1 MQTHDDPTGIAILGM
16 AGRFAQTPDLDAFW
30 AMLADGRSA
39 FRALSDAELRAAGV
53 APESIIDPDYV
64 KADLM
69 VPGIEDFDAGFFGM
83 QPRDATLTDP
93 QHRLLMECAY
103 QALEQAAYPPGTTT
117 ARTGVYAGVG
127 KNGYREHHLRPRMAE
142 LVAAVGQYRLD
153 IMNEHDFAATTLAYK
168 LGLTGP
174 AVTVQTACSTSLVAV
189 HLACQGLLSYDCDLA
204 LAGGVS
210 LDLPQGRGYH
220 YEQGGILSPD
230 GHCRPFAAAANGT
243 VFGGGAG
250 VVLLKRLG
258 DARADRDCILAVIRG
273 SAINNDGNDKIGFT
287 APSVGGQT
295 RVVLEALAAAG
306 VAADDLSYLE
316 AHGTGTPLGDPIEVR
331 ALTQA
336 FRADTRR
343 AGFCAIGSVKS
354 NIGHADAAAGIAG
367 LIKTVLALTH
377 ETIPATLCAE
387 PSNPRIDFAD
397 SPFFVNT
404 QSRSWPATPERPRLA
419 GVSAF
424 GIGGTNAHV
433 VLAEAPLPPP
443 RVPLT
448 REAELLVLSAKTPRA
463 LERTCANLAAHLQ
476 SHPEQALADVA
487 YTLSRGRTGLRQRR
501 MLVGRDAAH
510 AGAQLREAARLPSAV
525 AGASPPPLA
534 LLLPGQGT
542 QYPGMAAGLYRCEP
556 VFRACVDR
564 CAEHLVDDLGLD
576 LRRALFDRGGDHD
589 LTQTALT
596 QPALFVI
603 DYALATLWQ
612 HWGIAPTVMLGH
624 SLGEY
629 VAACLAGVWSL
640 ADALALVAARGRL
653 IQSLPPGAMLA
664 VALSEPEARTWCSDA
679 ISLAVVNGPKRCV
692 LAGTPGSIER
702 LAGDLHEHGI
712 VGRRL
717 ATSHA
722 YHSRLLEPILD
733 AFAARLDR
741 VAFAP
746 PRRPWLSNLTGDWI
760 RPEEATDPGY
770 WVRHLREP
778 VRFAD
783 NLAALFARDIDLL
796 LECGPGA
803 VLSTLAQE
811 HPDRPSTAV
820 CVPSLPRDRDTG
832 AGAERSSVLQGL
844 GRLWLRGAEI
854 DWEAVY
860 RDEPRGRVPLPTYP
874 FERTRCWIEPVA
886 EPTAAREQPPVPAR
900 EASAQ
905 ADVNPLDAAP
915 GSDEP
920 RPAAAVQSA
929 TPGGD
934 ETEQTIVRIWQD
946 CIGIQAIGPDSTF
959 LGLGGDSLAAVQIVA
974 RMNQSLA
981 ARLTINDLL
990 TNPSI
995 AELARALRRE
1005 ADPAAAPQAPTAGA
1019 AVRLKPG
1026 QASCQPPGQP
1036 LFLIHP
1042 AGGNLFIYRDLVERI
1057 DARHPIWGLA
1067 ATGLQDDARV
1077 ALSVEEMAD
1086 EYLAE
1091 LRRIQPGGPYRLVGA
1106 SAGGLVAFEIAQRLR
1121 ALGEAVALVALLD
1134 TPIGRDLPGEFLTR
1148 PFILEYF
1155 ADIFSGGEAL
1165 RRELPGHL
1173 DHDAQ
1178 VDALY
1183 RALKTHGHLVDGMDL
1198 AQWRR
1203 LVAVF
1208 AANLDAV
1215 RAYEPRPYAGHLV
1228 YFRAQS
1234 RRPRYDPQYPE
1245 RPWLELAG
1253 QGTTVHVV
1261 PGDHLSMFKPP
1272 HVQALNARLIPY
1284 LHPIED

>member
-1 MQTHDDPTGIAILGM
+1 MQTHDDPQGIAILGM
-16 AGRFAQTPDLDAFW
+16 AGRFPDAADLAALW
-30 AMLADGRSA
+30 RMLADGRSA
-39 FRALSDAELRAAGV
+39 FRALSDAELRAGGV
-53 APESIIDPDYV
+53 APDLIAHPDYV
-64 KADLM
+64 KADLL
-69 VPGIEDFDAGFFGM
+69 VPGIEDFDAGFFGI
-83 QPRDATLTDP
+83 QPRDAALTDP
-93 QHRLLMECAY
+93 QHRLFMECAY
-103 QALEQAAYPPGTTT
+103 QALEQAGYPPGTTA

-127 KNGYREHHLRPRMAE
+127 KNVYREHQLGPRLAE

-153 IMNEHDFAATTLAYK
+153 IMNEKDFVATALAYN

-174 AVTVQTACSTSLVAV
+174 ALTVQTACSTSLVAV

-210 LDLPQGRGYH
+210 LDLPQGRGYR

-243 VFGGGAG
+243 VFGGGGG
-250 VVLLKRLG
+250 VVLLKRLA
-258 DARADRDCILAVIRG
+258 DALADRDSILAVIRG
-273 SAINNDGNDKIGFT
+273 SAINNDGRDKIGFT

-306 VAADDLSYLE
+306 VAADDLSYIE
-316 AHGTGTPLGDPIEVR
+316 AHGTGTPLGDPIEIR

-336 FRADTRR
+336 FRGSTRR
-343 AGFCAIGSVKS
+343 TGFCAIGSVKS
-354 NIGHADAAAGIAG
+354 NIGHGDAAAGIAG

-377 ETIPATLCAE
+377 ETIPATLYAQ
-387 PSNPRIDFAD
+387 PSNPQIDFAG
-397 SPFFVNT
+397 SPFFVNSE
-404 QSRSWPATPERPRLA
+404 SRPWPATPERPRLA

-433 VLAEAPLPPP
+433 IVAEAPVPPP
-443 RVPLT
+443 RVSVV
-448 REAELLVLSAKTPRA
+448 REAEILVLSAKTPSA

-476 SHPEQALADVA
+476 SHPEQPLADVA

-510 AGAQLREAARLPSAV
+510 AVEQLRAATRLPSAV
-525 AGASPPPLA
+525 AGEGPPSLA

-556 VFRACVDR
+556 VFRDCVDR
-564 CAEHLVDDLGLD
+564 CAELVASDLGLD
-576 LRRALFDRGGDHD
+576 LRRVLFDQAGAYD

-596 QPALFVI
+596 QPALFVV

-612 HWGIAPTVMLGH
+612 HWGLAPTALLGH

-640 ADALALVAARGRL
+640 EDALTLVAARGRL

-664 VALSEPEARTWCSDA
+664 VALSEPDARTWCSDA

-692 LAGTPGSIER
+692 LAGTPASIEK
-702 LAGDLHEHGI
+702 LVIDLDEYGI
-712 VGRRL
+712 AGRRL

-722 YHSRLLEPILD
+722 YHSRLLEPMLD
-733 AFAARLDR
+733 AFGAQLDR

-760 RPEEATDPGY
+760 RPDEATDPGY

-783 NLAALFARDIDLL
+783 NLARLFAQGIDRL
-796 LECGPGA
+796 LECGPGT

-820 CVPSLPRDRDTG
+820 CVTSLPRDRDTS
-832 AGAERSSVLQGL
+832 ARAERSSMLQGL
-844 GRLWLRGAEI
+844 GRLWLAGAEI
-854 DWEAVY
+854 DWEALY
-860 RDEPRGRVPLPTYP
+860 RGESRGRVPLPTYP
-874 FERTRCWIEPVA
+874 FERTRCWIEPL
-886 EPTAAREQPPVPAR
+886 PTSNASREQPPVLAR
-900 EASAQ
+900 ETPTQ
-905 ADVNPLDAAP
+905 ADADPLDARP
-915 GSDEP
+915 GSAAP
-920 RPAAAVQSA
+920 RPAAAVPSA
-929 TPGGD
+929 APGGD
-934 ETEQTIVRIWQD
+934 DTERTIVRIWQD
-946 CIGIQAIGPDSTF
+946 CIGIQAIGPESTF
-959 LGLGGDSLAAVQIVA
+959 RGLGGDSLTAVQVVA
-974 RMNQSLA
+974 RMNQAFA

-990 TNPSI
+990 INPSI

-1005 ADPAAAPQAPTAGA
+1005 ADATAAPAAPAGGA

-1026 QASCQPPGQP
+1026 QAHRQP

-1077 ALSVEEMAD
+1077 TLSVEDMAD
-1086 EYLAE
+1086 EYLDA

-1106 SAGGLVAFEIAQRLR
+1106 SSGGLVAYEIARRLE

-1134 TPIGRDLPGEFLTR
+1134 TPIGRDLPAQFLTR

-1165 RRELPGHL
+1165 RRELPSHL

-1198 AQWRR
+1198 AEWRR

-1215 RAYEPRPYAGHLV
+1215 RAYEPGPYAGHLV

-1234 RRPRYDPQYPE
+1234 RRPRYDPPHPE
-1245 RPWLELAG
+1245 LPWLELAEH
-1253 QGTTVHVV
+1253 GTTVHVV
-1261 PGDHLSMFKPP
+1261 PGDHLSMFRPP
-1272 HVQALNARLIPY
+1272 YVQALNARLTPY